1 MCKLHSLCMHRHEIL
16 SLDTTR
22 AFMSCALNVFDVLI
36 RRFILILSTQVFLFT
51 FKNTLL
57 LNFRPHLI
65 FILMDL
71 KKVLLK
77 DTNTYAFPGLH

>member
-1 MCKLHSLCMHRHEIL
+1 MHRREIL
-16 SLDTTR
+16 SLGTTR
-22 AFMSCALNVFDVLI
+22 AFMSCALNVFDITVDPSFHINLI
-36 RRFILILSTQVFLFT
+36 YTGFFFT